1 MSTVA
6 DFFSQHII
14 TVYFIYGLSFFS
26 MGLAVAIE
34 AGHSSELDFARALKP
49 LAAFGLLHGTHE
61 WLEMF
66 LLIHAHIYN
75 EPTYTWIAPLRL
87 ILLAASFM
95 MLVVFGARLIAGV
108 DQHKKQYTMV
118 LIILAVWVIGLVW
131 VLSTQ
136 PPGLERTIAADV
148 YTRYSLA
155 IPGAVL
161 AAWGLILQ
169 RRKFIKLGMYG
180 FGRDVSIAA
189 VAFAL
194 YGCVGQL
201 FASRSPIFLSEYLN
215 QDMFVLTFGFP
226 VQVFRAAM
234 ACIVAVFIIRSL
246 RVFEVENRR
255 HIEELQEAQFVERRR
270 LEDTRSEMLHR
281 TVLAQESERQR
292 IARELHDETGQ
303 TLTALG
309 LGLRGLSE
317 TIKTKPSRAV
327 QQAHQLES
335 LAISGLEELERQV
348 SGLRPPQLDDLGLLA
363 ALRWSANEASQHYG
377 VPIEVIGNGDSLD
390 LPSDVRV
397 SLFRIS
403 QEAVNNAVR
412 HAEPGKITVKLD
424 IKESE
429 IDLMVEDDGSGF
441 DVESSLNQ
449 AAIGRCWGILGMI
462 ERAALVGGTC
472 EIHSQSGEGTVVQ
485 VNVPLE
491 GGGAC
496 G

>member
-1 MSTVA
+1 LSAVA
-6 DFFSQHII
+6 DFLSQHII

-26 MGLAVAIE
+26 MGLTVALE
-34 AGHSSELDFARALKP
+34 AGHSSELDFARTLKP

-61 WLEMF
+61 WIEMF

-75 EPTYTWIAPLRL
+75 EPTYMWIAPLRL
-87 ILLAASFM
+87 ILLAASFL

-108 DQHKKQYTMV
+108 GHHMKQFTMV
-118 LIILAVWVIGLVW
+118 LIILAVWAIGLIW
-131 VLSTQ
+131 VLNTQ

-169 RRKFIKLGMYG
+169 RRKFIQMGMYG

-189 VAFAL
+189 VAFVF
-194 YGCVGQL
+194 YGCIGQL
-201 FASRSPIFLSEYLN
+201 FASPSLIFPSEYLN
-215 QDMFVLTFGFP
+215 QDVFVLTFGFP

-234 ACIVAVFIIRSL
+234 ACIVAVFIIFSL
-246 RVFEVENRR
+246 RAFEVENRR
-255 HIEELQEAQFVERRR
+255 RIKELREAQFVERRR
-270 LEDTRSEMLHR
+270 LEETQSELLHR
-281 TVLAQESERQR
+281 TVIAQESERQR

-317 TIKTKPSRAV
+317 TIKTKPRRAV

-335 LAISGLEELERQV
+335 LAISGLEGLERQV

-377 VPIEVIGNGDSLD
+377 VPIEVIGNGNRLE
-390 LPSDVRV
+390 LPPDVRV
-397 SLFRIS
+397 VLFRIS
-403 QEAVNNAVR
+403 QEAVTNAVR

-424 IKESE
+424 ITESE
-429 IDLMVEDDGSGF
+429 VDLMVEDDGSGF
-441 DVESSLNQ
+441 DVESTLDQ

-472 EIHSQSGEGTVVQ
+472 EINSQSGEGTVVQ

-491 GGGAC
+491 GGGAY